1 MSFVDTIGRNP
12 SVSKCNWLHVVI
24 FWFFFWKSEEYSID
38 SSKIT
43 SYFLECLNFTTYF
56 SNSCPDHTKLF
67 VRSQPWD
74 CSGLCQEMDV
84 DPPLFTLLQLEML
97 TDGVGTGWRDQSLNQ
112 FICNERLVL
121 PFIGSKC
128 ASYPH
133 TGILVM
139 TQYENVWINLVLT
152 TVVHH
157 LWYFVSLTIWSY
169 TMS

>member
-1 MSFVDTIGRNP
+1 MGIWSAMSFVDTIGRNP

-112 FICNERLVL
+112 FICNERLFSRSLALSVQV
-121 PFIGSKC
+121 IHTRGSWSWHNMKMF
-128 ASYPH
+128 
-133 TGILVM
+133 G
-139 TQYENVWINLVLT
+139 LT
-152 TVVHH
+152 
-157 LWYFVSLTIWSY
+157 
-169 TMS
+169 